1 MNASTTYNV
10 HISGREVYTVA
21 PLCMCLWSSICR
33 CVTSEWRL
41 LFKKKLPRVTI
52 YGPEQT
58 YFLLNH
64 AFPNPPKLDCSISM
78 CVGID
83 EECNLCLDYQDGDPG
98 AIIALSPPG
107 VIHRVLGLLPPI
119 VTIPPDINPPP
130 AVPLQQGKT
139 SSTFSGGFSVMQC
152 SVKDGG

>member
-1 MNASTTYNV
+1 MLS
-10 HISGREVYTVA
+10 
-21 PLCMCLWSSICR
+21 
-33 CVTSEWRL
+33 
-41 LFKKKLPRVTI
+41 
-52 YGPEQT
+52 
-58 YFLLNH
+58 
-64 AFPNPPKLDCSISM
+64 PNPPKLDCSISM

-98 AIIALSPPG
+98 AIIALSLPG

-139 SSTFSGGFSVMQC
+139 SSMFSGGFFCDAMLSKRRGIAHYSGTPLC
-152 SVKDGG
+152 A